1 MYKLN
6 NKSQCDKNVLYNN
19 LWGIEYIYEFLL
31 LCYLVI
37 MRFPTMGESSFLSLL
52 N

>member
-1 MYKLN
+1 MYNFN
-6 NKSQCDKNVLYNN
+6 NRSQCDKNVLYNN
-19 LWGIEYIYEFLL
+19 LWGIEYIYKFLL